1 MTNRKLSAAVLAAV
15 LSTALLTACGSGG
28 TSDAKPAASQ
38 AAGDSAAAFPRS
50 VKHAL
55 GTAEIKAQPKR
66 VVVLDS
72 GELDDVTLLGITPVG
87 AVAPHLKTEGGF
99 PAYLKGK
106 VDGTKDV
113 GPMNEPNL
121 ELIASLKPDLILT
134 SKVRHEKVY
143 DKLNAIAPTVMAET
157 TGEPWKANLKLY
169 AQALGKETEAAKA
182 LGDYEARAAK
192 LGEEIKAKYNGTAP
206 TVSVVRFVAGPT
218 RLYQNA
224 SFSGVVLKDA
234 GLARAIKAPDVDK
247 AMLDVSPEQIN
258 QADADLVFVTTSDD
272 PSKTKQ
278 AEVQQTAVWQG
289 LNAVKNGKVFTVPDE
304 TWMSGIGVQAA
315 DRMLGDIASAA
326 GVDAP
331 K

>member
-15 LSTALLTACGSGG
+15 LSTALLTACGSEG

-206 TVSVVRFVAGPT
+206 SVSVVRFVAGPT

>member
-1 MTNRKLSAAVLAAV
+1 MINRRVAASLAAA
-15 LSTALLTACGSGG
+15 ALATSLLAACGSNG
-28 TSDAKPAASQ
+28 SDAPKTGSGQ
-38 AAGDSAAAFPRS
+38 AANDAAAVFPRS
-50 VKHAL
+50 VQHAM
-55 GTAEIKAQPKR
+55 GTAEIKTQPKK

-72 GELDDVTLLGITPVG
+72 GELDDVTLLGIAPVG

-106 VDGTKDV
+106 IDGTKDV
-113 GPMNEPNL
+113 GPMAEPNL

-134 SKVRHEKVY
+134 SKVRHQKVY

-157 TGEPWKANLKLY
+157 TGQPWKENLALY
-169 AQALGKETEAAKA
+169 AKALGKEAEAKKA
-182 LGDYEARAAK
+182 LDDYQARAAK
-192 LGEEIKAKYNGTAP
+192 LGEAIKAKNNGTVP
-206 TVSVVRFVAGPT
+206 TASVVRFVAGPT
-218 RLYQNA
+218 RLYQKA
-224 SFSGVVLKDA
+224 SFSGIVLKDA
-234 GLARAIKAPDVDK
+234 GLGRPASQDVDK
-247 AMLDVSPEQIN
+247 SMLEVSPEQIN

-278 AEVQQTAVWQG
+278 GEVQQTAVWQG
-289 LNAVKNGKVFTVPDE
+289 LNAVKNNKVFTVPDE

-315 DRMLGDIASAA
+315 DEMLKDIAKAA